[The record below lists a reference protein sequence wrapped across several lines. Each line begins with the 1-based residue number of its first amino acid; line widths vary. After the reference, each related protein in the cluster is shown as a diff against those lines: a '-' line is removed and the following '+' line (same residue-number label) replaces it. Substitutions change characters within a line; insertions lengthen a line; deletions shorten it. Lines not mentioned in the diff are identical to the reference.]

1 MVLNLYLKETTK
13 SFIVDGISFDEQNL
27 WIFTNE
33 NVKNHMLKLLKN
45 NGLQSII
52 YETDAQ
58 AVVHLQ
64 TNTFSLVKTEQV
76 KVYIR

>member
-33 NVKNHMLKLLKN
+33 NVKNHILKLLKN
-45 NGLQSII
+45 NDLQSII
-52 YETDAQ
+52 YETNAQ
-58 AVVHLQ
+58 TVVHLQ

>member
-1 MVLNLYLKETTK
+1 MVLNLYLKEVTK

-33 NVKNHMLKLLKN
+33 SVKNHMLKLLKDN
-45 NGLQSII
+45 DLQSII
-52 YETDAQ
+52 YEIDAQ
-58 AVVHLQ
+58 GVVHLQ
-64 TNTFSLVKTEQV
+64 TKTFSLIKTEQV